1 MTLKGGQKGQ
11 IQSRKGIERWLK
23 WPKGD
28 LKSRNWLPILFVIH
42 LAIFDLLFGHC
53 THF

>member
-1 MTLKGGQKGQ
+1 MALKGGQKGQ
-11 IQSRKGIERWLK
+11 IQGQKRNRKVVEMAERGFK
-23 WPKGD
+23 
-28 LKSRNWLPILFVIH
+28 ILRLAADFVIH